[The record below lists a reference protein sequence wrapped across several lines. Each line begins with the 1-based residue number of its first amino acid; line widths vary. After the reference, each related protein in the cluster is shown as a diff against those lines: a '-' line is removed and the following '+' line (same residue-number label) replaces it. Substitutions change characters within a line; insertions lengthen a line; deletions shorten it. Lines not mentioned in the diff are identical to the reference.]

1 MKFLK
6 SMLGCLGALVCSA
19 VLAQAVFPSKP
30 VNIVVPFP
38 PGGAADQPARLFSQ
52 AMNNVWKQPAVVNT
66 RPGAGGAIGTVA
78 VANAVADG
86 YTLLVTN
93 PSLLILPEADRL
105 FGRTP
110 SFERSSFVPLGLL
123 VADPL
128 VLVVKSDAPW
138 KTYQEFIADAQANP
152 DKITYGSSGSYSA
165 SHLPIEMLAHAAG
178 VKLRHISYSGGGPAI
193 QAVLGGHI
201 GVTASSP
208 SAVSALIKSGALRPL
223 VGTGAKRIASLPDV
237 PTAVELGYKDSEF
250 YIWIGLFAPA
260 NTPPAVVQTLRS
272 DIQKAVTMDNGF
284 VQSMTKLGAVP
295 DYRTASA
302 FDEFLNR
309 DAERI
314 KATLLRIGK
323 VD

>member
-1 MKFLK
+1 MKIFNW
-6 SMLGCLGALVCSA
+6 MLGGFVGLICIAA
-19 VLAQAVFPSKP
+19 LAQSTFPTKP
-30 VNIVVPFP
+30 VNLVVPFP

-52 AMNNVWKQPAVVNT
+52 AMTNVWKHPAVVIT
-66 RPGAGGAIGTVA
+66 RPGAGGAIGSTA
-78 VANAVADG
+78 VANATADG

-110 SFERSSFVPLGLL
+110 AFDRASFVPLGLL
-123 VADPL
+123 VADPV

-138 KTYQEFIADAQANP
+138 KTYQDFIADAQANP
-152 DKITYGSSGSYSA
+152 DKITYGSSGAYSA
-165 SHLPIEMLAHAAG
+165 SHLPIEMLANAAS
-178 VKLRHISYSGGGPAI
+178 VKLRHISYAGGGPAI

-237 PTAVELGYKDSEF
+237 PTAVELGFKDAEF
-250 YIWIGLFAPA
+250 YIWIGLFAPT
-260 NTPPAVVQTLRS
+260 NTPSTVVETLRT
-272 DIQKAVTMDNGF
+272 DIQKAMTIDNGF
-284 VQSMTKLGAVP
+284 VQSMTKLGAIP
-295 DYRTASA
+295 DYRTAAA
-302 FDEFLNR
+302 FNEFLNK

-314 KATLLRIGK
+314 KATLQRIGK

>member
-1 MKFLK
+1 MKTLK
-6 SMLGCLGALVCSA
+6 WMLACLAWWWYGA
-19 VLAQAVFPSKP
+19 VLAQAAFPNKP

-38 PGGAADQPARLFSQ
+38 PGGAADQPTRLFSQ
-52 AMNNVWKQPAVVNT
+52 AMTHVWKQPAVVLT
-66 RPGAGGAIGTVA
+66 RPGAGGAIGSA
-78 VANAVADG
+78 AAANATADG
-86 YTLLVTN
+86 YTLLATN

-105 FGRTP
+105 FGKTP
-110 SFERSSFVPLGLL
+110 TFDRSSFVPLGLL
-123 VADPL
+123 VADPV
-128 VLVVKSDAPW
+128 VLVVKADAPW
-138 KTYQEFIADAQANP
+138 KTYQDFIADAQANP
-152 DKITYGSSGSYSA
+152 DKITYGSSGAYSA

-237 PTAVELGYKDSEF
+237 PTAVELGFKDAEF

-260 NTPPAVVQTLRS
+260 STPAAVVQTLRT
-272 DIQKAVTMDNGF
+272 DIQKAVTMDQGF
-284 VQSMTKLGAVP
+284 VSSMTKLGAVP
-295 DYRTASA
+295 DYRPAAA
-302 FDEFLNR
+302 FDEFLNK

>member
-1 MKFLK
+1 MKIFKWIL
-6 SMLGCLGALVCSA
+6 SCLGPWVCAA
-19 VLAQAVFPSKP
+19 VMAQAAFPSKP

-52 AMNNVWKQPAVVNT
+52 AMNNVWKHPAVVTT

-78 VANAVADG
+78 VANAAADG
-86 YTLLVTN
+86 HTLLVTN

-105 FGRTP
+105 FGRTTP
-110 SFERSSFVPLGLL
+110 FDRSSFVPLGLL
-123 VADPL
+123 VADPV

-138 KTYQEFIADAQANP
+138 KNYQEFVADAQANP
-152 DKITYGSSGSYSA
+152 DKITYGSSGAYSA
-165 SHLPIEMLAHAAG
+165 SHLPIEMLANAAG
-178 VKLRHISYSGGGPAI
+178 MKLRHISYSGGGPAI

-223 VGTGAKRIASLPDV
+223 VGSGAKRIASLPDV
-237 PTAVELGYKDSEF
+237 PTAVELGYKDAEF

-260 NTPPAVVQTLRS
+260 NTPPAVVQTLRA

-284 VQSMTKLGAVP
+284 NQSMIKLGAVP
-295 DYRTASA
+295 DYRPAAA
-302 FDEFLNR
+302 FDDFLNK
-309 DAERI
+309 DADRI

>member
-1 MKFLK
+1 M
-6 SMLGCLGALVCSA
+6 S
-19 VLAQAVFPSKP
+19 
-30 VNIVVPFP
+30 
-38 PGGAADQPARLFSQ
+38 
-52 AMNNVWKQPAVVNT
+52 NVWKHPAVVNT

-78 VANAVADG
+78 VANAPADG

-110 SFERSSFVPLGLL
+110 AIERSSFVSLGLL

-138 KTYQEFIADAQANP
+138 KTYQELIADAQANP
-152 DKITYGSSGSYSA
+152 DKITYGSSGAYSA
-165 SHLPIEMLAHAAG
+165 SHLPIEMLASAASM
-178 VKLRHISYSGGGPAI
+178 KLRHISYSGGGPAI

-223 VGTGAKRIASLPDV
+223 VTTGAKRITSLPEV
-237 PTAVELGYKDSEF
+237 PSAVELGYKDAEF

-260 NTPPAVVQTLRS
+260 NTPQSVVQTLRA

-295 DYRTASA
+295 DYRPAAA
-302 FDEFLNR
+302 FDEFLSK